1 MKAAAFFQ
9 ANRTLLAG
17 ATVAI
22 VALGTLSVTSPAAAT
37 PAAAATPITATST
50 AAAAQTATPL
60 GTRVT
65 VGAYVDGMDSNP
77 ALLNQFDQTIGE
89 PTTVASIFRGYGEI
103 FPSAADIAL
112 TNGGQRSLLVAWY
125 LDVDRFTGYT
135 SGAHDAYLTQ
145 EADAVKAYNGVVY
158 IRPWAEMNGDWQDF
172 QPTASGSAQFGG
184 TPAEFIAAWQHVVN
198 VFRTAGA
205 TNVRWVFNPT
215 SDTYAETTDVA
226 TIWPGAGYVD
236 VLGIDG
242 YNWGNGGGL
251 AWTAFTDIF
260 YEQYTRL
267 TALDATAPVWIC
279 EFGSK
284 EATHER
290 RRRRSTRTI
299 PRPSGTPTRWPPPP
313 SPGSPPSSRSTP
325 TRNATGWSPL
335 RRP

>member
-1 MKAAAFFQ
+1 
-9 ANRTLLAG
+9 
-17 ATVAI
+17 
-22 VALGTLSVTSPAAAT
+22 VAL
-37 PAAAATPITATST
+37 
-50 AAAAQTATPL
+50 
-60 GTRVT
+60 
-65 VGAYVDGMDSNP
+65 GAYVDGMDTNP
-77 ALLNQFDQTIGE
+77 ALLDQFDQTIGE
-89 PTTVASIFRGYGEI
+89 PTTVASIFRGYGDI
-103 FPSAADIAL
+103 FPSTADIAL

-172 QPTASGSAQFGG
+172 QPTASGSAEFGG
-184 TPAEFIAAWQHVVN
+184 TPAQFIAAWQHVVN
-198 VFRTAGA
+198 LFRADGA

-215 SDTYAETTDVA
+215 SDTYAQTTDVA
-226 TIWPGAGYVD
+226 TIWPGAAYVD

-284 EATHER
+284 EATMSDGAPVDPNDSKAQWYTDALATTAFPRITTLVAFDADKER
-290 RRRRSTRTI
+290 LAGDIVSRGRAGDPRGFGRVTRT
-299 PRPSGTPTRWPPPP
+299 R
-313 SPGSPPSSRSTP
+313 
-325 TRNATGWSPL
+325 
-335 RRP
+335 